1 MTVCAVMAF
10 LIYAWHSSFPASH
23 VRGGSV
29 SRRGLNQAYRRRP
42 TSQAE
47 PSKQKRPKPNASRSS
62 GGSAREGLLSEKPPP
77 SHTHASVLLFGR
89 GGLGERRFS
98 LEKRPLPQNLPHAS
112 IAFARSSR
120 AASLSWE
127 PRRVMVGSMTVIS
140 FIWASTPFMVLTAE
154 GPQEPFSIR
163 PKVRF

>member
-1 MTVCAVMAF
+1 MTVLPSWLFCDIRDVARFPPRMSAAALSAAVDSLKF
-10 LIYAWHSSFPASH
+10 T
-23 VRGGSV
+23 GD
-29 SRRGLNQAYRRRP
+29 RP
-42 TSQAE
+42 HSQAE
-47 PSKQKRPKPNASRSS
+47 PTMQKHTPPNASRSS

-77 SHTHASVLLFGR
+77 SHTPTSVPLFGR

-98 LEKRPLPQNLPHAS
+98 LEKRPLPQSTPHSS
-112 IAFARSSR
+112 IAFARSLR

-127 PRRVMVGSMTVIS
+127 PRRVTVGSTTVIS

>member
-1 MTVCAVMAF
+1 MAF
-10 LIYAWHSSFPASH
+10 CCTRIM
-23 VRGGSV
+23 VRSPPRMSAAALSAAVDSLKPIGD
-29 SRRGLNQAYRRRP
+29 RP
-42 TSQAE
+42 HSQAE
-47 PSKQKRPKPNASRSS
+47 PSKQKPRNSNASRSS

-77 SHTHASVLLFGR
+77 SHTPTSVPLFGR

-98 LEKRPLPQNLPHAS
+98 LEKRPLPQSTRYSS
-112 IAFARSSR
+112 IAFARSLR

-127 PRRVMVGSMTVIS
+127 PRRVTVGSTTVIS
-140 FIWASTPFMVLTAE
+140 FIWASMPFMVLTAE